1 MKIDKNYIISLIDK
15 LKPSNVLVLGDLI
28 LDEFIFGYV
37 NRLSREAPLP
47 IIVKKTHEYIPGGS
61 SNAANNINA
70 LSGKAYSIG
79 VIGDDISGI
88 NLINVLNNNGV
99 NTEYIVKDS
108 NNPTT
113 TKTRISASS
122 RQSVK
127 QQVARL
133 DTLPD
138 NLPLLEEIENKLIE
152 NLNQA
157 VSICNTI
164 LISDYK
170 YGVISNKIID
180 YCNFLSEKNNIN
192 LIVDSQDNLAK
203 FQKAKII
210 TPNQPEAEDV
220 VGFEIKNKDTLYK
233 AGKKLLELTNS
244 ESILITRGSEGMALF
259 EKNGDITEIP
269 AFNRREVFDVTGAG
283 DTVVS
288 TISLALSSGLT
299 LKESMY
305 LANLAASIVVKRFG
319 TSTTTLNEM
328 KEELL
333 NW

>member
-1 MKIDKNYIISLIDK
+1 MKLDKNSIILLIDK

-37 NRLSREAPLP
+37 NRLSREAPIP
-47 IIVKKTHEYIPGGS
+47 IIIKKTHEYVPGGAA
-61 SNAANNINA
+61 NAANNITS
-70 LSGKAYSIG
+70 LGGKAFSIG
-79 VIGDDISGI
+79 VVGNDISGV
-88 NLINVLNNNGV
+88 NLLNTLKNNGI
-99 NTEYIVKDS
+99 NTDFVIIDS
-108 NNPTT
+108 SNPTT

-133 DTLPD
+133 DTLPS
-138 NLPLLEEIENKLIE
+138 NLPLSKDIENKIID
-152 NLNQA
+152 NLNKA
-157 VSICNTI
+157 VNVCNTI

-170 YGVISNKIID
+170 YGVISDKIIE

-192 LIVDSQDNLAK
+192 LIVDSQDNLSK

-220 VGFEIKNKDTLYK
+220 VGFEIKDKESLYK
-233 AGKKLLELTNS
+233 AGKKLLEITNS
-244 ESILITRGSEGMALF
+244 EAILITRGSEGMALF
-259 EKNGDITEIP
+259 ESNGDITEIP
-269 AFNRREVFDVTGAG
+269 AFNKKEVFDVTAG

-288 TISLALSSGLT
+288 TISLALANNLS

-319 TSTTTLNEM
+319 TSTTNLNEM

>member
-1 MKIDKNYIISLIDK
+1 
-15 LKPSNVLVLGDLI
+15 
-28 LDEFIFGYV
+28 V

-61 SNAANNINA
+61 ANAANNINA
-70 LSGKAYSIG
+70 LSGKAYAIG
-79 VIGDDISGI
+79 TIGDDISGS

-138 NLPLLEEIENKLIE
+138 NLPLSEDIENKIIE
-152 NLNQA
+152 NLNKA

-233 AGKKLLELTNS
+233 AGNKLLELTNS

-269 AFNRREVFDVTGAG
+269 AFNRKEVFDVTGAG

-288 TISLALSSGLT
+288 TISLALSSGLN

-319 TSTTTLNEM
+319 TSTTSLNEM